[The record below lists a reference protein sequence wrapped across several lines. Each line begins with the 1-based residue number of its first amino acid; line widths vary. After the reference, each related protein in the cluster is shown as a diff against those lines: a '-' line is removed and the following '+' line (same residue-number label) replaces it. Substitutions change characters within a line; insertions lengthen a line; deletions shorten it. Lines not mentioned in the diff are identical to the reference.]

1 MYSRLWQVIK
11 DDSKKTFEVCGQTSN
26 TNGFTNSVYAMQRAG
41 MNVSHMTPPVTNQRA
56 HKDAIKITGYSLETG
71 LHDRL
76 TKEYRDIT
84 MQGVDLDDDVE

>member
-26 TNGFTNSVYAMQRAG
+26 SNAFTNSVYAMQRSG
-41 MNVSHMTPPVTNQRA
+41 MNVSYITPPVTNQRA
-56 HKDAIKITGYSLETG
+56 HKEAIKITGYALETG

-84 MQGVDLDDDVE
+84 MKGVDFDDDVE